1 MPLMETSGLIIVPHG
16 VLHRIPFHAFFDG
29 EHYLSEMFDISY
41 APSGSVLKYCLE
53 RPDVI
58 GNTPLRAVSKPA
70 NNVVAN
76 SIHTDARVALKH
88 DNPILSRLE
97 FADGPFSIPDI
108 YASQWQT
115 NLLSI
120 CSGETFMN
128 VSGDI
133 EGLLGLLR
141 ALLYA
146 GCRSVLLELW
156 KIRPE
161 PSAKFF
167 ELFYSEW
174 RRGSSKQQALA
185 SAQKALRE
193 EFPHPLDWA
202 PFILAGKR

>member
-1 MPLMETSGLIIVPHG
+1 

-29 EHYLSEMFDISY
+29 ERYLADLFDVSY

-58 GNTPLRAVSKPA
+58 DDTPLRAVSKPA
-70 NNVVAN
+70 KNVTAN
-76 SIHTDARVALKH
+76 FIHTDARVALRH
-88 DNPILSRLE
+88 DNPVLSRLE
-97 FADGPFSIPDI
+97 FADGALAITDI

-128 VSGDI
+128 VSGDV
-133 EGLLGLLR
+133 EGLIGLLR
-141 ALLYA
+141 SLLYA

-161 PSAKFF
+161 PAAMFF
-167 ELFYSEW
+167 ELFYSDWE
-174 RRGSSKQQALA
+174 GGKTKQQAL
-185 SAQKALRE
+185 SAAQRALRE

-202 PFILAGKR
+202 PFILAGRR